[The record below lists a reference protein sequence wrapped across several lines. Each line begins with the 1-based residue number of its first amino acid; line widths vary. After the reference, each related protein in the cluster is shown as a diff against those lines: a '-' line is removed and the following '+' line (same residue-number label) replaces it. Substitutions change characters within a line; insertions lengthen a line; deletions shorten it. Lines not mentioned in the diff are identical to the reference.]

1 LSPGISLGTLHS
13 IIFQITI
20 LLTHIYLESAIVPN
34 NLHERTVNNMD
45 IMKKEIENRIA
56 IYALI
61 SRLMLVEVDE
71 AFLENIEK
79 DETLLSFF
87 PNYRDWDKRKEF
99 SRTELMEQYYNV
111 DFTNLFLMH
120 LVPYESFYTRD
131 DQMIESGG
139 DNPVL
144 ELYNELDFRVELD
157 KARVVSADHIGVE
170 LEFMYML
177 CTALQKA
184 LDADDKDGI
193 CELMQV
199 QRAFLKEHLLE
210 WTPLFLINA
219 KRESRTPLY
228 HDGAELTLEFLLSDF
243 EYLTEKLAQHC
254 NTESDQAEVSEN

>member
-1 LSPGISLGTLHS
+1 MN
-13 IIFQITI
+13 
-20 LLTHIYLESAIVPN
+20 E
-34 NLHERTVNNMD
+34 
-45 IMKKEIENRIA
+45 MKEEIENRIA

-71 AFLENIEK
+71 RFLEQIEG
-79 DETLLSFF
+79 DEDLLSFF
-87 PNYRDWDKRKEF
+87 PNYRAWEKHAEF
-99 SRTELMEQYYNV
+99 SKKELIEQYYNV

-177 CTALQKA
+177 CTALKKA
-184 LDADDKDGI
+184 LEADDQEGA
-193 CELMQV
+193 CELLQV

-210 WTPLFLINA
+210 WAPMFLINA

-228 HDGAELTLEFLLSDF
+228 HDGSELALEFLLSDS
-243 EYLTEKLAQHC
+243 EYVTEKL
-254 NTESDQAEVSEN
+254 NENCQSAVVEN

>member
-1 LSPGISLGTLHS
+1 
-13 IIFQITI
+13 
-20 LLTHIYLESAIVPN
+20 
-34 NLHERTVNNMD
+34 
-45 IMKKEIENRIA
+45 
-56 IYALI
+56 LI

-71 AFLENIEK
+71 TFLDTIEQ
-79 DETLLSFF
+79 DEDLLALF
-87 PNYRDWDKRKEF
+87 PNYKAWDKRTTL
-99 SRTELMEQYYNV
+99 SRQELVDEYYNM

-144 ELYNELDFRVELD
+144 ELYNELDFTVELD
-157 KARVVSADHIGVE
+157 KARVVSPDHIGVE

-177 CTALQKA
+177 CVATLNALQS
-184 LDADDKDGI
+184 DDKDSL
-193 CELMQV
+193 CELIQV

-228 HDGAELTLEFLLSDF
+228 HDGTELTLEFLLSDY
-243 EYLTEKLAQHC
+243 EYVTEKLANYC
-254 NTESDQAEVSEN
+254 GNPV